1 MIGRYR
7 CYYPAAV
14 RPACGRKAAAG
25 TKSFGGIFMKRNL
38 VLLAICVVL
47 VTFGCGSKAPADNPF
62 FTEWTTPFG
71 VAPWGDIQ
79 EEHFLPAFERAIA
92 EQRAEVEAI
101 AQNPEPP
108 TFENTLAALDA
119 TGTLMDKVSGVF
131 NTLTGAETNE
141 QIQAIAKEV
150 APMRSN
156 LRDDRLMNPQLFERV
171 KAIFGQ
177 RDELELDAEQMR
189 LLEETYLDFVNGGAE
204 LSEAD
209 KGRMREI
216 NTRLSTLGLNFR
228 DNALA
233 ETNKFQLFIDNEED
247 LAGLPSAVVM
257 GAAEAAAKAGQE
269 GKWLFTTHRPSI
281 YPFLDY
287 ADSREL
293 REQIFKAYIMRGDHG
308 DELDNKAILSEI
320 LALRAEKAKLL
331 GYDTHADRMLER
343 RMAKTPEAVYELLE
357 DLWYPSLGVAREEAE
372 ALQEAIAA
380 DGFDFKLEP
389 WDWRYYAEKVRRAR
403 YDVDEQEVRQY
414 FMIDN
419 VIDGAFYVANR
430 LYGIEFTEVE
440 GIPTYHPEVRTYE
453 VTDVDG
459 SHLGVF
465 MADYYPRPG
474 KRGGAWSRSIRSQ
487 WVRDGVDVRPV
498 VLNAGNFTRPVGD
511 EPALISLEQVETLFH
526 ELGHGLQQLM
536 SDVQYRGSGGVT
548 RDFVELPSQIMEN
561 WVLEPEVLKVYG
573 KHYQTGE
580 VIPDELVE
588 KIRAA
593 NQFNQ
598 GFKSV
603 EYLAACYLD
612 MDWHTLDDPAGAA
625 VNEFEKSSLDAKGLM
640 PEIVVRYRSTYFSHI
655 FSSSYSAGYYSYVWS
670 EVLDADAFAA
680 FQETSLFDQET
691 AASFRSNILERRGAE
706 DPEALYLR
714 FRGREPSVEPL
725 LKRRGWK

>member
-1 MIGRYR
+1 
-7 CYYPAAV
+7 
-14 RPACGRKAAAG
+14 
-25 TKSFGGIFMKRNL
+25 MKRY
-38 VLLAICVVL
+38 VL
-47 VTFGCGSKAPADNPF
+47 VVVVCAIVALSGCGSEALEENPF

-71 VAPWGDIQ
+71 VPPFDEIQ

-108 TFENTLAALDA
+108 TFENTLVALDA
-119 TGTLMDKVSGVF
+119 TGILMSKVSGVF
-131 NTLTGAETNE
+131 YTLTGAETNE

-156 LRDDRLMNPQLFERV
+156 LRDDRLMNPQLFERIM
-171 KAIFGQ
+171 AIYEQ

-189 LLEETYLDFVNGGAE
+189 LLEETYLDFVSGGAE
-204 LSEAD
+204 LSDAD
-209 KGRMREI
+209 KQRMREI
-216 NTRLSTLGLNFR
+216 NTRLSTLGLNFS
-228 DNALA
+228 DNVLA

-247 LAGLPSAVVM
+247 LAGLPPAVVT

-287 ADSREL
+287 ADNREL
-293 REQIFKAYIMRGDHG
+293 REKLFKAYIMRGDNG
-308 DELDNKAILSEI
+308 DELDNKVILTEI

-331 GYDTHADRMLER
+331 GYDTHADRILER

-357 DLWYPSLGVAREEAE
+357 DLWHPSLGGRRVINK

-419 VIDGAFYVANR
+419 VIDGAFYVANQ
-430 LYGIEFTEVE
+430 LYGIEFTEIE
-440 GIPTYHPEVRTYE
+440 GIPKYHPEVRTYE

-459 SHLGVF
+459 SHLGIF

-474 KRGGAWSRSIRSQ
+474 KRGGAWSGSIRSQ
-487 WVRDGVDVRPV
+487 WVRDGVDVRPIV
-498 VLNAGNFTRPVGD
+498 RNVGNFSRPVGD
-511 EPALISLEQVETLFH
+511 APALISLNEVHTLFH
-526 ELGHGLQQLM
+526 ELGHGLQALM
-536 SDVQYRGSGGVT
+536 SNVTYRGSAGVV

-561 WVLEPEVLKVYG
+561 WLLEPEVLKVYA
-573 KHYQTGE
+573 KHYETGE
-580 VIPDELVE
+580 VIPDELVA

-593 NQFNQ
+593 EQFNQ
-598 GFKSV
+598 GFVSV

-612 MDWHTLDDPAGAA
+612 MDWHTLEGPAGAD
-625 VNEFEKSSLDAKGLM
+625 VNKFEKASMDGIGLI
-640 PEIVVRYRSTYFSHI
+640 PEIVVRYRSTYFTHI
-655 FSSSYSAGYYSYVWS
+655 TGGYSAGYYSYVWS
-670 EVLDADAFAA
+670 EVLDADAFEA
-680 FQETSLFDQET
+680 FQENGLFDQET
-691 AASFRSNILERRGAE
+691 AAAFRTNILERRGAE
-706 DPEALYLR
+706 DPEVLYLR

>member
-1 MIGRYR
+1 MRR
-7 CYYPAAV
+7 NAV
-14 RPACGRKAAAG
+14 L
-25 TKSFGGIFMKRNL
+25 F
-38 VLLAICVVL
+38 AICVAVAL
-47 VTFGCGSKAPADNPF
+47 VGCGGKYGVETPADNPF

-71 VAPWGDIQ
+71 VPPFDEIQ

-119 TGTLMDKVSGVF
+119 TGMLMSKVSGVF
-131 NTLTGAETNE
+131 YTLTGAETNE

-150 APMRSN
+150 APMRSK
-156 LRDDRLMNPQLFERV
+156 LRDDRLMNPLLFERIE
-171 KAIFGQ
+171 AIYEQ

-189 LLEETYLDFVNGGAE
+189 LLEESYLDFVNGGAE

-209 KGRMREI
+209 KQRMREI
-216 NTRLSTLGLNFR
+216 NSRLSTLGLNFG
-228 DNALA
+228 DNVLA
-233 ETNKFQLFIDNEED
+233 ETNRYQLFIDNEED
-247 LAGLPSAVVM
+247 LAGLPPGVIE
-257 GAAEAAAKAGQE
+257 GAASAASEAGEE

-287 ADSREL
+287 ADNREL
-293 REQIFKAYIMRGDHG
+293 REEIFKAYIMRGDHG

-331 GYDTHADRMLER
+331 GYDTHADRILER

-357 DLWYPSLGVAREEAE
+357 DLWHPSLGVAREEVE
-372 ALQEAIAA
+372 ALQQAIAD
-380 DGFDFKLEP
+380 DGFDFELEP

-419 VIDGAFYVANR
+419 VIDGAFYVANQ
-430 LYGIEFTEVE
+430 LYGIEFTEIE

-459 SHLGVF
+459 SHLGIF

-474 KRGGAWSRSIRSQ
+474 KRGGAWSGNIRGQ
-487 WVRDGVDVRPV
+487 WVRDGVDVRPIV
-498 VLNAGNFTRPVGD
+498 RNVGNFTRPVGD
-511 EPALISLEQVETLFH
+511 APALISLEQVHTLFH

-536 SDVQYRGSGGVT
+536 SKVQYRGSGGVT

-561 WVLEPEVLKVYG
+561 WVLEPDVLKVYA

-580 VIPDELVE
+580 VIPDELVA

-593 NQFNQ
+593 KQFNQ
-598 GFKSV
+598 GFESV

-612 MDWHTLDDPAGAA
+612 MDWHTLEDPAGTD
-625 VNEFEKSSLDAKGLM
+625 VTEFEKSSLDAIGLI
-640 PEIVVRYRSTYFSHI
+640 PEIVVRYRSPYFSHI

-670 EVLDADAFAA
+670 EVLDADAFEA
-680 FQETSLFDQET
+680 FKETSLFDRET
-691 AASFRSNILERRGAE
+691 AASFRANILERRGAE
-706 DPEALYLR
+706 DPEVLYLR

-725 LKRRGWK
+725 LERRGWK

>member
-1 MIGRYR
+1 MADR
-7 CYYPAAV
+7 AV
-14 RPACGRKAAAG
+14 AD
-25 TKSFGGIFMKRNL
+25 TNSHGGFFMKRNSL
-38 VLLAICVVL
+38 MLAICLVL
-47 VTFGCGSKAPADNPF
+47 VLSSCGGETPSENPF

-71 VAPWGDIQ
+71 VPPFDQIH

-101 AQNPEPP
+101 AQNPETP
-108 TFENTLAALDA
+108 TFENTLVALDA
-119 TGTLMDKVSGVF
+119 TGMLMSKVSGVF
-131 NTLTGAETNE
+131 YTLTGAETNDE
-141 QIQAIAKEV
+141 IQAIAKEV

-156 LRDDRLMNPQLFERV
+156 LRDDRLMNPQLFARI
-171 KAIFGQ
+171 KAIYEE

-189 LLEETYLDFVNGGAE
+189 LLEETYLDFVSGGAE
-204 LSEAD
+204 LGDAD
-209 KGRMREI
+209 KERMREI
-216 NTRLSTLGLNFR
+216 NTRLSTLGLNFS
-228 DNALA
+228 DNVLA
-233 ETNKFQLFIDNEED
+233 ETNKYQLFIDNEED
-247 LAGLPSAVVM
+247 LAGLPPAVVS

-287 ADSREL
+287 ADNREL
-293 REQIFKAYIMRGDHG
+293 REKIFKAYIMRGDNG
-308 DELDNKAILSEI
+308 DELDNKVILTEI

-331 GYDTHADRMLER
+331 GYDTHADRILER

-357 DLWYPSLGVAREEAE
+357 DLWHPSLGVAHEEVE
-372 ALQEAIAA
+372 ALQQAIEA

-419 VIDGAFYVANR
+419 VIDGAFYVANH
-430 LYGIEFTEVE
+430 LYGIEFTEIE

-459 SHLGVF
+459 SHLGIF

-474 KRGGAWSRSIRSQ
+474 KRGGAWSGNIRGQ
-487 WVRDGVDVRPV
+487 WVRDGVDVRPIV
-498 VLNAGNFTRPVGD
+498 RNVGNFSRPVGD
-511 EPALISLEQVETLFH
+511 APALISLNEVHTLFH

-536 SDVQYRGSGGVT
+536 SNVTYRGSGGVT

-561 WVLEPEVLKVYG
+561 WLLEPEVLKVYA
-573 KHYQTGE
+573 KHYETGE
-580 VIPDELVE
+580 VIPDDLVA
-588 KIRAA
+588 KIQAA
-593 NQFNQ
+593 EQFNQ
-598 GFKSV
+598 GFASV

-612 MDWHTLDDPAGAA
+612 MDWHTLDDPTGVE
-625 VNEFEKSSLDAKGLM
+625 VNEFETASMDKIGLI
-640 PEIVVRYRSTYFSHI
+640 PEIVVRYRSTYFTHI
-655 FSSSYSAGYYSYVWS
+655 TSGYSAGYYSYVWS

-680 FQETSLFDQET
+680 FQENGLFDQET
-691 AASFRSNILERRGAE
+691 AAAFRTNILERRGAE
-706 DPEALYLR
+706 DPEVLYLR
-714 FRGREPSVEPL
+714 FRGQEPSVEAL

>member
-1 MIGRYR
+1 MR
-7 CYYPAAV
+7 
-14 RPACGRKAAAG
+14 
-25 TKSFGGIFMKRNL
+25 RNS
-38 VLLAICVVL
+38 VLLAICVVVVL
-47 VTFGCGSKAPADNPF
+47 SSCGGQGGGEAPGENPF

-71 VAPWGDIQ
+71 VAPFEEIQ

-119 TGTLMDKVSGVF
+119 TGMLMNKVSGVF
-131 NTLTGAETNE
+131 NTLTGAETND
-141 QIQAIAKEV
+141 QIQAIANEV

-156 LRDDRLMNPQLFERV
+156 LRDDRLMNPLLFARIKTIYE
-171 KAIFGQ
+171 Q

-189 LLEETYLDFVNGGAE
+189 LLEESYLDFVNGGAE

-209 KGRMREI
+209 KERMREI
-216 NTRLSTLGLNFR
+216 NTRMSTLRLNFS
-228 DNALA
+228 DNVLA
-233 ETNKFQLFIDNEED
+233 ETNKFQLFIDIEDD
-247 LAGLPSAVVM
+247 LAGLPPGVIE
-257 GAAEAAAKAGQE
+257 GAAGAAAKAGQE
-269 GKWLFTTHRPSI
+269 GKWLFTVHRPSI

-287 ADSREL
+287 ADNREL
-293 REQIFKAYIMRGDHG
+293 REQIFNAYIMRGDHG

-331 GYDTHADRMLER
+331 GYDTHADRILER
-343 RMAKTPEAVYELLE
+343 RMAKTPDAVYELLE
-357 DLWYPSLGVAREEAE
+357 DLWPPSLGVARDEAE
-372 ALQEAIAA
+372 ALQQAIEA

-389 WDWRYYAEKVRRAR
+389 WDWRYYAEKVRKAR
-403 YDVDEQEVRQY
+403 YNVDEQEVRQY

-419 VIDGAFYVANR
+419 VIDGAFYVANQ
-430 LYGIEFTEVE
+430 LYGVEFTEIE

-459 SHLGVF
+459 SHLGIF

-498 VLNAGNFTRPVGD
+498 VLNVGNFSRPTGD
-511 EPALISLEQVETLFH
+511 APALISLNEVHTLFH
-526 ELGHGLQQLM
+526 ELGHGLQALL
-536 SDVQYRGSGGVT
+536 SNIQYRGSAGVT

-561 WVLEPEVLKVYG
+561 WLLEPEVLKVYA
-573 KHYQTGE
+573 KHYETGE
-580 VIPDELVE
+580 VIPDELVA

-593 NQFNQ
+593 EKFNQ
-598 GFKSV
+598 GFGSV

-612 MDWHTLDDPAGAA
+612 MDWHTLEDPAGVD
-625 VNEFEKSSLDAKGLM
+625 VNKFEKASMDKIGLI
-640 PEIVVRYRSTYFSHI
+640 PEIVVRYRSTYFTHI
-655 FSSSYSAGYYSYVWS
+655 TGGYSAGYYSYVWS
-670 EVLDADAFAA
+670 EVLDADAFEV
-680 FQETSLFDQET
+680 FQENGLFDQET
-691 AASFRSNILERRGAE
+691 ASAFRTNILERRGAE
-706 DPEALYLR
+706 DPEVLYLR

>member
-1 MIGRYR
+1 MR
-7 CYYPAAV
+7 
-14 RPACGRKAAAG
+14 
-25 TKSFGGIFMKRNL
+25 RNS
-38 VLLAICVVL
+38 VLLAICVVVVL
-47 VTFGCGSKAPADNPF
+47 SSCGGQGGGEAPGENPF

-71 VAPWGDIQ
+71 VAPFEEIQ

-119 TGTLMDKVSGVF
+119 TGMLMNKVSGVF
-131 NTLTGAETNE
+131 NTLTGAETND
-141 QIQAIAKEV
+141 QIQAIANEV

-156 LRDDRLMNPQLFERV
+156 LRDDRLMNPLLFARIKTIYE
-171 KAIFGQ
+171 Q

-189 LLEETYLDFVNGGAE
+189 LLEESYLDFVNGGAE

-209 KGRMREI
+209 KERMREI
-216 NTRLSTLGLNFR
+216 NTRMSTLRLNFS
-228 DNALA
+228 DNVLA
-233 ETNKFQLFIDNEED
+233 ETNKFQLFIDIDDD
-247 LAGLPSAVVM
+247 LAGLPPGVIE
-257 GAAEAAAKAGQE
+257 GAAGAAAKAGQE
-269 GKWLFTTHRPSI
+269 GKWLFTVHRPSI

-287 ADSREL
+287 ADNREL
-293 REQIFKAYIMRGDHG
+293 REQIFNAYIMRGDHG

-331 GYDTHADRMLER
+331 GYDTHADRILER
-343 RMAKTPEAVYELLE
+343 RMAKTPDAVYELLE
-357 DLWYPSLGVAREEAE
+357 DLWPPSLGVARDEAE
-372 ALQEAIAA
+372 ALQQAIEA

-389 WDWRYYAEKVRRAR
+389 WDWRYYAEKVRKAR
-403 YDVDEQEVRQY
+403 YNVDEQEVRQY

-419 VIDGAFYVANR
+419 VIDGAFYVANQ
-430 LYGIEFTEVE
+430 LYGVEFTEIE

-459 SHLGVF
+459 SHLGIF

-498 VLNAGNFTRPVGD
+498 VLNVGNFSRPTGD
-511 EPALISLEQVETLFH
+511 APALISLNEVHTLFH
-526 ELGHGLQQLM
+526 ELGHGLQALL
-536 SDVQYRGSGGVT
+536 SNIQYRGSAGVT

-561 WVLEPEVLKVYG
+561 WLLEPEVLKVYA
-573 KHYQTGE
+573 KHYETGE
-580 VIPDELVE
+580 VIPDELVA

-593 NQFNQ
+593 DKFNQ
-598 GFKSV
+598 GFGSV

-612 MDWHTLDDPAGAA
+612 MDWHTLEDPAGVD
-625 VNEFEKSSLDAKGLM
+625 VNEFEKASMDKIGLI
-640 PEIVVRYRSTYFSHI
+640 PEIVVRYRSTYFTHI
-655 FSSSYSAGYYSYVWS
+655 TGGYSAGYYSYVWS
-670 EVLDADAFAA
+670 EVLDADAFEV
-680 FQETSLFDQET
+680 FQENGLFDQET
-691 AASFRSNILERRGAE
+691 ASAFRTNILERRGAE
-706 DPEALYLR
+706 DPEVLYLR